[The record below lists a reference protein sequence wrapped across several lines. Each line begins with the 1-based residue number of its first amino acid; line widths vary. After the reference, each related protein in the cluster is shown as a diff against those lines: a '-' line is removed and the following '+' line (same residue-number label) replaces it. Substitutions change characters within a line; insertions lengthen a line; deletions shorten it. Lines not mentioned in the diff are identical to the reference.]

1 MSGTNAKNDV
11 ASSSADD
18 VPSEVDQEQ
27 PLPPSADPPADEMEI
42 VGETEDDERMP
53 QLPIPVCTPAQ
64 AANTLTRK
72 ELEHLF
78 IDTTFYARLGF
89 LQPPCCVKC
98 AYDDA
103 RKGVHYM
110 ESFAEKGCGRLV
122 LWRRD
127 ISLPIHPDHM
137 QTNSVVITCDTAKA
151 LMRGETVGGVRWDK
165 TKSALVFS

>member
-18 VPSEVDQEQ
+18 VPSEVEQEQ
-27 PLPPSADPPADEMEI
+27 PLPPSADPPADEMKI

-89 LQPPCCVKC
+89 LEAPSCVKC
-98 AYDDA
+98 AYRDA
-103 RKGVHYM
+103 HAGKDCRD
-110 ESFAEKGCGRLV
+110 AIAAKGCGRLV
-122 LWRRD
+122 LWRKD
-127 ISLPIHPDHM
+127 TALPIHPDNM
-137 QTNSVVITCDTAKA
+137 QTNSVVITCATAKA
-151 LMRGETVGGVRWDK
+151 FMRGETVACVHWDK
-165 TKSALVFS
+165 DSQTLVTD